1 MCLGI
6 QIRIKQFDSA
16 TFTMVDWDS
25 KGCVVTQTR
34 SRVFKIFAN
43 PLLLPY
49 DKKIQPR
56 FLK

>member
-16 TFTMVDWDS
+16 TFTMIDWDS

-34 SRVFKIFAN
+34 SRVFKIFAK

-49 DKKIQPR
+49 DRKI
-56 FLK
+56 

>member
-16 TFTMVDWDS
+16 TVTIVDWDS
-25 KGCVVTQTR
+25 KGCVVTKTR
-34 SRVFKIFAN
+34 SRVFKIFAK
-43 PLLLPY
+43 PLLSPY
-49 DKKIQPR
+49 DIKIQPR